1 MVKKKSDGRSEQV
14 SCHTSE
20 AKAKSAVRAK
30 HANEGSAVKITKD
43 QLRNMIREALNERA
57 RGNRPHLNKYDPGSL
72 LGHLVYLLD
81 ENGLHDEADY
91 LRTTVSP
98 MVADAWQ
105 NRER

>member
-1 MVKKKSDGRSEQV
+1 MKIKKS
-14 SCHTSE
+14 
-20 AKAKSAVRAK
+20 
-30 HANEGSAVKITKD
+30 
-43 QLRNMIREALNERA
+43 QLRQIISEVLCERN

-72 LGHLVYLLD
+72 LGHLVHLLD